1 MSKFLMVVVL
11 ALGCMASH
19 AATYS
24 YTGTNYTTFTFRTPP
39 CGTGS
44 CADYTAAMRVQGTFT
59 TAAPLAPNMGF
70 QDLTPL
76 VTAFSFSDGIQ
87 TFSSGDPL
95 VRLYM
100 IRGGTDAA
108 GTITNFDFIAQ
119 RWQTAAPH
127 AFGDRVDFVTA
138 NDNMSVGDH
147 NLSCTAVGPSANG
160 TLDTCTTS
168 AADTDYSNGFELS
181 GALPVLAA
189 APPAVAGPVSVPT
202 LGELGLWLLMAVMAG
217 LGLAATRNRVR

>member
-1 MSKFLMVVVL
+1 MSRLLMAVVL
-11 ALGCMASH
+11 ALSGLAAH

-24 YTGTNYTTFTFRTPP
+24 YTGPNYTTFTVRIPP

-44 CADYTAAMRVQGTFT
+44 CADYTVAMRVQGTFT
-59 TAAPLAPNMGF
+59 TAAPLPPNLGF

-76 VTAFSFSDGIQ
+76 VTAFSFSDGVQ

-100 IRGGTDAA
+100 IRGSTDAGGA
-108 GTITNFDFIAQ
+108 ITNFDFIAQ
-119 RWQTAAPH
+119 RWQTAGPH
-127 AFGDRVDFVTA
+127 APGDRVDFVTA

-147 NLSCTAVGPSANG
+147 NLSCTTVGPSSNG

-181 GALPVLAA
+181 GALPVLAV

-217 LGLAATRNRVR
+217 LGLAATRSRAR